1 MGISPQTSVFKA
13 MGEPNEIS
21 LEVMKSSFS
30 SGLDV
35 LTRTIFTSSTE
46 FTDPLSFPEYTT
58 LGTCHFYT
66 TNTTPIQQRNKLRA
80 NKIRK
85 VCQNHGWL
93 AGWYALSQQA
103 PECGLHEQFINDVRT
118 CVEVYSR
125 IRVSTNKKSALD
137 VSITV
142 KSSPNTDSMH
152 EIGPKGLG
160 GKAWLVD
167 PDYMEIR
174 DRWSSSGYAPMG
186 PPTVFGWNAMN
197 KKSMDTQDEGSC
209 RAMQMLGT
217 VDYDLD
223 LDGAH
228 DIGFAHSLE
237 EASKNVLKRGS
248 RIQGGAVA
256 ALLNSDLQRFVRSV
270 QMEWV
275 EEGAGSYIIGPEDVS
290 VDDWVKTNAIDCAAI
305 MGFGYQDS
313 SRHTISLKGV
323 FVGNLLA
330 NMHDSLY
337 DMGCSSRMST
347 VMYARGSGVKGHKIH
362 QATAAVAIACFDNI
376 AGRINQMT
384 DSDTLYYGDCMG
396 IIAFSWSAFN
406 GRYRTWERFVKY
418 SRQLK
423 RSNSAEAGEIL
434 GLARKCP
441 VLKEETSDANI
452 ATAWEEALEPGSSEK
467 LTERNCYAYTPPP
480 GIEILNTKGVS
491 QPDICKPCNILFIDA
506 INTTDDAVRG
516 IEGLPQSVSS
526 CRALGLAA
534 AIHRAAVFAASD
546 TCCDVCACRIG
557 NWGDSVAYRVLVAL
571 MKSEEK
577 ASAREW
583 LLQNYIV
590 GCVDFWP
597 ISVPSVLA
605 GFDMVGD
612 LKYDNGA
619 MGIRDVVDC

>member
-1 MGISPQTSVFKA
+1 MGISPQTTVFKA

-35 LTRTIFTSSTE
+35 LTRAIFTSSTE
-46 FTDPLSFPEYTT
+46 FTDPLSFPEHTT

-66 TNTTPIQQRNKLRA
+66 TNITLIQQRNKLRA

-103 PECGLHEQFINDVRT
+103 PECGLHEQFINDHHRQ
-118 CVEVYSR
+118 
-125 IRVSTNKKSALD
+125 I
-137 VSITV
+137 I
-142 KSSPNTDSMH
+142 PNTDSMH

-167 PDYMEIR
+167 PDYMEVR

-228 DIGFAHSLE
+228 DTGFAHSLE

-256 ALLNSDLQRFVRSV
+256 ALLNRDLQRFVRSV

-313 SRHTISLKGV
+313 SRHAISLKGV

-330 NMHDSLY
+330 NMHDLLY

-347 VMYARGSGVKGHKIH
+347 VMYARGSGVRGHKIH
-362 QATAAVAIACFDNI
+362 QATAAVAIACFDKI
-376 AGRINQMT
+376 AGRISQMT

-441 VLKEETSDANI
+441 VLKEETSDADI
-452 ATAWEEALEPGSSEK
+452 ATAWEEAL
-467 LTERNCYAYTPPP
+467 
-480 GIEILNTKGVS
+480 
-491 QPDICKPCNILFIDA
+491 
-506 INTTDDAVRG
+506 
-516 IEGLPQSVSS
+516 GL
-526 CRALGLAA
+526 GA
-534 AIHRAAVFAASD
+534 AIRRAAVIAASD